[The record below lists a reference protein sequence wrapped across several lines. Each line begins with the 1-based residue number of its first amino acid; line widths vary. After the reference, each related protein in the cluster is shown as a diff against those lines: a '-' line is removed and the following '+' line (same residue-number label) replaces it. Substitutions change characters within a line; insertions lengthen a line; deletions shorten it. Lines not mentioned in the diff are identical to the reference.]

1 LKTIFFLCA
10 LGELCGYITV
20 SFRYG
25 GLMRATVDPNRCD
38 IAGICVVICPEVFRF
53 HEGSK
58 KAYVTRVEIPKNLE
72 QKCLEA
78 AKKCPNKAIIILR
91 D

>member
-1 LKTIFFLCA
+1 
-10 LGELCGYITV
+10 
-20 SFRYG
+20 
-25 GLMRATVDPNRCD
+25 MRAMVDPRRCD
-38 IAGICVVICPEVFRF
+38 VAGICVKVCPEIFRF

-58 KAYVTRVEIPKNLE
+58 KAYVIKSEIPRNLE

-78 AKKCPNKAIIILR
+78 ANKCPNKAIIIMQ

>member
-1 LKTIFFLCA
+1 MSFVNFVVKSHPTIVKSR
-10 LGELCGYITV
+10 GD
-20 SFRYG
+20 
-25 GLMRATVDPNRCD
+25 LMRATVDPNRCD
-38 IAGICVVICPEVFRF
+38 IAGICVKICPEVFRF

-58 KAYVTRVEIPKNLE
+58 KAYVTRKEIPKNLE

-78 AKKCPNKAIIILR
+78 AKKCPNKAVIILT

>member
-1 LKTIFFLCA
+1 
-10 LGELCGYITV
+10 V
-20 SFRYG
+20 SFENFVVKSDLTIVTCRG
-25 GLMRATVDPNRCD
+25 DLMRATVDPNKCD
-38 IAGICVVICPEVFRF
+38 VAGICVKVCPEVFRF

-58 KAYVTRVEIPKNLE
+58 KAYVIRKEIPKDLE

-78 AKKCPNKAIIILR
+78 AKKCPTKAIIILR

>member
-1 LKTIFFLCA
+1 MFLEA
-10 LGELCGYITV
+10 Q
-20 SFRYG
+20 S
-25 GLMRATVDPNRCD
+25 N
-38 IAGICVVICPEVFRF
+38 ICVQICPEVFRF

-58 KAYVTRVEIPKNLE
+58 KPYVTRVELPKDLE

-78 AKKCPNKAIIILR
+78 AKKCPNNPIIIIG

>member
-1 LKTIFFLCA
+1 
-10 LGELCGYITV
+10 
-20 SFRYG
+20 
-25 GLMRATVDPNRCD
+25 MRATVDPNKCD
-38 IAGICVVICPEVFRF
+38 IAGICVKICPEVFRF

-58 KAYVTRVEIPKNLE
+58 KAYVTRKEIPKDLE

-78 AKKCPNKAIIILR
+78 AKKCPTKAIIILH

>member
-1 LKTIFFLCA
+1 
-10 LGELCGYITV
+10 
-20 SFRYG
+20 
-25 GLMRATVDPNRCD
+25 MRATVDPNKCD
-38 IAGICVVICPEVFRF
+38 VAGICVKVCPEVFRF

-58 KAYVTRVEIPKNLE
+58 KAYVIRKDIPKDLE

-78 AKKCPNKAIIILR
+78 AKKCPTKAIIILR

>member
-1 LKTIFFLCA
+1 MK
-10 LGELCGYITV
+10 
-20 SFRYG
+20 
-25 GLMRATVDPNRCD
+25 ATVDPNRCD
-38 IAGICVVICPEVFRF
+38 IAGICVMICPEVFRF

-91 D
+91 DQVASIRLTLIPNSSVKSKD